1 MGGTMGKNKIGILAA
16 VIVIVCAVVFG
27 GIYLTRNLGKSDKV
41 ISQESALSSLE
52 KMVNK
57 ISPDTAAPVKSPV
70 EFDDAE
76 DEAAELPDIDT
87 CEIGT
92 PASSSLYAEI
102 YSSPEKAGTGTDAWL
117 CEMAEDF
124 NRQGFTV
131 NDQEVSI
138 QVRKVNSGQALDYI
152 ATGKAVPDGFS
163 PSSMLWVD
171 MLNAKGVETDV
182 ITERMVGNVAGILL
196 SDDTYK
202 KITEKYGSVDLKAI
216 TEATE
221 AGEFTMGYTNP
232 FASSAGLNFLVC
244 TLERYDK
251 SNPLSET
258 AVDGF
263 RKFQENVPFVALTTM
278 QMREAAERGTLD
290 GFILE
295 YQSYKNDSALSRNY
309 KFTPFGY
316 RHDNPLVSVGETSPE
331 KKEILQK
338 FAEFCSSE
346 EAVKRADE
354 FGFNGME
361 DYVCEYDT
369 VSGDVLVDAQKLY
382 KVNKDNGKPVIGVFV
397 TDTSGSMAGAPLNA
411 LEESLINSMKYI
423 NADNYIG
430 LVSYSDDVTIEVPIG
445 KFDLNQQSLFK
456 GAVENLYA
464 SGGTATFDGI
474 CVAMDMI
481 NKALE
486 ENPGAK
492 PMIFVLS
499 DGETNSGYSLN
510 DIRNVLSGLKIPV
523 YTIGYNADLA
533 ALQSISAVNEAAS
546 IDASTDDVV
555 YQLKNLFN
563 ANM

>member
-70 EFDDAE
+70 EFDAGE

-92 PASSSLYAEI
+92 PASTSLYAEI

-124 NRQGFTV
+124 NGQGFTV

-196 SDDTYK
+196 SDATYK

-411 LEESLINSMKYI
+411 LQESLINSMKYI

>member
-1 MGGTMGKNKIGILAA
+1 MEKKKIGILA
-16 VIVIVCAVVFG
+16 VIVVVVCAVVFG
-27 GIYLTRNLGKSDKV
+27 GIYLTRNIGKSDKV
-41 ISQESALSSLE
+41 ISEESAQNKLS

-57 ISPDTAAPVKSPV
+57 ISPDTAQPVKSPV
-70 EFDDAE
+70 EYDDTG
-76 DEAAELPDIDT
+76 DEASELPDIDT

-92 PASSSLYAEI
+92 SATTSLYAEI
-102 YSSPEKAGTGTDAWL
+102 YSSPEKAGTGTDGWL
-117 CEMAEDF
+117 CKMAEEF
-124 NRQGFTV
+124 NRQGYQV
-131 NDQEVSI
+131 NGEAVSI

-163 PSSMLWVD
+163 PSSMFWVD
-171 MLNAKGVETDV
+171 MLNTRGIKTET
-182 ITERMVGNVAGILL
+182 ISEKLAGNVAGILL

-221 AGEFTMGYTNP
+221 SGEITMGYTNP

-244 TLERYDK
+244 TLQRYDME
-251 SNPLSET
+251 NPLSDT
-258 AVDGF
+258 AVEGF
-263 RKFQENVPFVALTTM
+263 RKFQNNVPFVALTTM
-278 QMREAAERGTLD
+278 QMRDAAENGSLD

-295 YQSYKNDSALSRNY
+295 YQSYINDSTLSRNY

-316 RHDNPLVSVGETSPE
+316 RHDNPLVGIGELNPDR
-331 KKEILQK
+331 KEILEK
-338 FAEFCSSE
+338 FAEYCASQ
-346 EAVKRADE
+346 EATKYAAE
-354 FGFNGME
+354 YGFNGME
-361 DYVCEYDT
+361 DYVCEYST
-369 VSGDVLVDAQKLY
+369 VSGDTLVDAQKLY

-397 TDTSGSMAGAPLNA
+397 TDISGSMNGAPLNA
-411 LEESLINSMKYI
+411 LQDSLINSMKYI
-423 NADNYIG
+423 NGSNYIG
-430 LVSYSDDVTIEVPIG
+430 LVSYADDVTIELPVG
-445 KFDLNQQSLFK
+445 QFDLNQQSLFK

-474 CVAMDMI
+474 CVAMSMI
-481 NKALE
+481 GQAME
-486 ENPGAK
+486 EHPDAK
-492 PMIFVLS
+492 PMLFVLS

-510 DIRNVLSGLKIPV
+510 DIRDVLSGLKIPV
-523 YTIGYNADLA
+523 YTIGYNADLE

>member
-1 MGGTMGKNKIGILAA
+1 MGKNKIGILAA

-92 PASSSLYAEI
+92 PASTSLYAEI

-117 CEMAEDF
+117 CEMAEDL

-295 YQSYKNDSALSRNY
+295 YQSYQNDSALSRNY

-411 LEESLINSMKYI
+411 LQESLINSMKYI